1 MAIMLSAISSL
12 LKSRGSP
19 APVAKEQEAVNVH
32 TASITCYGKDGKEEE
47 FLQFLPVF
55 RPKPRRGLDA
65 LKLDTKRVIEIGKPS
80 SGLPKPKFSTVH
92 FHKYDG
98 PSPKVPS
105 RKEVWAGTT
114 VVDLDDPNLS
124 FLARKLEY
132 SPCVLLTTQI
142 RRWRGYL
149 YGLMKGWKGAEDYY
163 FLVKKMND
171 AMIMRFSVAEKAE
184 CLGRGNSGNVYS
196 GIDTH
201 TKEEVAIK
209 ISKSGTWFS
218 ILEIAS
224 AIKVQRFSNILRLKG
239 FFLISADSHALVY
252 ERVPSTLFHDIYDR
266 SVKKRPYS
274 ISQIA
279 FIASQLLTTLSEM
292 HPRFI
297 HTDITCSN
305 ISANFDAMRCI
316 LLDLGGIK
324 DIRTNPLE
332 PIITQ
337 QPFRS
342 PESILGDY
350 DCKTDIFSLGCVV
363 FNLFALDYLFPY
375 KIIDRYVDPVTK
387 TEIGTQAERDS
398 IWQLALIQAIL
409 GPIPEEMLKRSKNFE
424 KYYSGRTFKF
434 PLSSY
439 HAAFDRRMVSVGRNE
454 LGVKEL
460 ADFVKK
466 CLIIDPL
473 QRPSAKALLDHPFIQ
488 SAPKRSKVE
497 KKG

>member
-1 MAIMLSAISSL
+1 MLSAISSL

-32 TASITCYGKDGKEEE
+32 TASVMCYDKDGKESE

-55 RPKPRRGLDA
+55 RPKPRKGLDA
-65 LKLDTKRVIEIGKPS
+65 LKLDAKRVIEIGKPS
-80 SGLPKPKFSTVH
+80 SGLPMPKLIAVH
-92 FHKYDG
+92 FHHYDG
-98 PSPKVPS
+98 PPPKVPS

-114 VVDLDDPNLS
+114 VVNLEDPSLS
-124 FLARKLEY
+124 FLARKLEF

-149 YGLMKGWKGAEDYY
+149 GGIMFGWKGSEDFY
-163 FLVKKMND
+163 FLVRKMND
-171 AMIMRFSVAEKAE
+171 AMIRRFTVAEKAE
-184 CLGRGNSGNVYS
+184 CLGRGTSGNVYP
-196 GIDTH
+196 GIDTL

-209 ISKSGTWFS
+209 ISKAGTWHS

-252 ERVPSTLFHDIYDR
+252 ERVPSTLFHDVYHR

-274 ISQIA
+274 LSQIA

-363 FNLFALDYLFPY
+363 FHLFALDYLFPY
-375 KIIDRYVDPVTK
+375 KVIERYVDPVTK
-387 TEIGTQAERDS
+387 TEIGTQQERDS

-409 GPIPEEMLKRSKNFE
+409 GPIPEEMLKRSKNLE
-424 KYYSGRTFKF
+424 KYFNGGTFKF

-439 HAAFDRRMVSVGRNE
+439 QPAFDRRMVGVGRTE
-454 LGVKEL
+454 LGVKDL
-460 ADFVKK
+460 ADFVKQ
-466 CLIIDPL
+466 CLIIDPFK
-473 QRPSAKALLDHPFIQ
+473 RPSAKTLQDHPFIRN
-488 SAPKRSKVE
+488 APKRSKDE
-497 KKG
+497 KKA